1 MPKIVAM
8 YLDNGEEELSK
19 QFITVYFNLSKAKEA
34 FLEHLLLAWSIG
46 LVMMLGGGFFGY
58 RTLKDVIEHGR
69 RYEEEKAD
77 KETLRFWYLDWIFIL
92 LDAILGTLAR
102 PAVVTSLIFFLI
114 GTVTFVLYTIRII
127 AKLFGFDLVF

>member
-1 MPKIVAM
+1 M